1 MDNFF
6 LMDNLGR
13 IDNLVEINKIDRK
26 QIRQIN
32 FLRQIRWKNLG
43 RIDNLVEI
51 NKNRIFKIN
60 KLDKIDKSF
69 FLNK

>member
-26 QIRQIN
+26 IVDK
-32 FLRQIRWKNLG
+32 F
-43 RIDNLVEI
+43 
-51 NKNRIFKIN
+51 F
-60 KLDKIDKSF
+60 KIDKMEKFREDRESSWD
-69 FLNK
+69 K